1 MLDPDLEIK
10 RGARLSRPLDKGG
23 GAGSHKNFSA
33 LGASVWSKHK
43 GGGGPPGPSPGS
55 ATDLFVAGRSFWNVE
70 KRERPPGGE
79 GDKSSMQKGT
89 LVFSEATAKSISFLL
104 TVHFI
109 TVNQVFRQD
118 RRNVCSGLCYNK
130 VKQFLK

>member
-1 MLDPDLEIK
+1 MF
-10 RGARLSRPLDKGG
+10 RPLGPEFGPNIRG
-23 GAGSHKNFSA
+23 GA
-33 LGASVWSKHK
+33 
-43 GGGGPPGPSPGS
+43 GPPGPSPGS

-89 LVFSEATAKSISFLL
+89 LLFSEATAKSISFLL

-118 RRNVCSGLCYNK
+118 KRNVCSGLCYNK

>member
-1 MLDPDLEIK
+1 MPDPDLEIR
-10 RGARLSRPLDKGG
+10 RGVGYPPPLQKNFFGPWGLSLVQTSG
-23 GAGSHKNFSA
+23 GAG
-33 LGASVWSKHK
+33 
-43 GGGGPPGPSPGS
+43 PPVPSPGS

-89 LVFSEATAKSISFLL
+89 LVAETTAKSISFLI
-104 TVHFI
+104 TVRFI
-109 TVNQVFRQD
+109 KVNQVFRQD
-118 RRNVCSGLCYNK
+118 RRNICSGLCYNR

>member
-1 MLDPDLEIK
+1 MLDPDLEIR
-10 RGARLSRPLDKGG
+10 RGARLSRPLDKEGG
-23 GAGSHKNFSA
+23 GLSPRKIFRPWGPQFGPNIR
-33 LGASVWSKHK
+33 GA
-43 GGGGPPGPSPGS
+43 GPPGPSPGS
-55 ATDLFVAGRSFWNVE
+55 ATDLFVAGRSFWNVK

-89 LVFSEATAKSISFLL
+89 LIAETTAKSISFLL

>member
-1 MLDPDLEIK
+1 MLYPDLEIK
-10 RGARLSRPLDKGG
+10 RGIRLSRPLDKGG
-23 GAGSHKNFSA
+23 G
-33 LGASVWSKHK
+33 
-43 GGGGPPGPSPGS
+43 PSPRKIFRPLGPQFGPNIRGGRPPAPPPVS

-70 KRERPPGGE
+70 KKERPPGGE

>member
-1 MLDPDLEIK
+1 M
-10 RGARLSRPLDKGG
+10 
-23 GAGSHKNFSA
+23 
-33 LGASVWSKHK
+33 
-43 GGGGPPGPSPGS
+43 
-55 ATDLFVAGRSFWNVE
+55 AGRSFWNVK

-118 RRNVCSGLCYNK
+118 KRNVCSGLCYNK

>member
-1 MLDPDLEIK
+1 MFRPLGPEFGPNIRGGGQAPRVPPLDPPLICLWQGVLFGMWK
-10 RGARLSRPLDKGG
+10 RGRG
-23 GAGSHKNFSA
+23 
-33 LGASVWSKHK
+33 
-43 GGGGPPGPSPGS
+43 
-55 ATDLFVAGRSFWNVE
+55 
-70 KRERPPGGE
+70 PPGGE

-118 RRNVCSGLCYNK
+118 KRNVCSGLCYNK